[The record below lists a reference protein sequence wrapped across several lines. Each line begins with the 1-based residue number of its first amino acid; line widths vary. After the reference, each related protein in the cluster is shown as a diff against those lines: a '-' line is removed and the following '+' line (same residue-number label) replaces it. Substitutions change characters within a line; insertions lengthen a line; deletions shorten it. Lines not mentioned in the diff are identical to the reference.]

1 MTDFE
6 WLCKTVA
13 SAMKVAVFGI
23 VVVVIVTLAAV
34 YAIAATSHPRPTN
47 YRATLYDGGQ
57 VISAWICHE
66 AVGRGNAVH
75 LRTIDGKEVSLYGG
89 AVIIEQVPA
98 RTEVR

>member
-1 MTDFE
+1 VNLTE
-6 WLCKTVA
+6 RTNLKA
-13 SAMKVAVFGI
+13 
-23 VVVVIVTLAAV
+23 
-34 YAIAATSHPRPTN
+34 AIAGMIGVAMFPCVLVWGAILCSASPRPTN